1 MSNELDLTVQE
12 LTQTLDDLI
21 KKQERSDELRTS
33 IIKMQEDLISELLDE
48 LNLEKSRRTPSF
60 KAGIF
65 AGLIFSILICIII
78 SVIIS
83 AVR

>member
-48 LNLEKSRRTPSF
+48 LNLEKSRRTAPF

-65 AGLIFSILICIII
+65 AGLIFSTVIYIIINVVILILI
-78 SVIIS
+78 
-83 AVR
+83 